1 MNKKYSEN
9 ESWSLSNK
17 QRKKGK
23 ETRGGMNYLFY
34 AFLSRKQHNWHALLK
49 TVETVIN
56 KPFGA
61 FNVLSPIVAKEQ
73 VQQKL
78 YLS

>member
-1 MNKKYSEN
+1 MKY
-9 ESWSLSNK
+9 L
-17 QRKKGK
+17 
-23 ETRGGMNYLFY
+23 LY

-56 KPFGA
+56 KPFVA

>member
-1 MNKKYSEN
+1 MKY
-9 ESWSLSNK
+9 L
-17 QRKKGK
+17 
-23 ETRGGMNYLFY
+23 LY
-34 AFLSRKQHNWHALLK
+34 AFLSRKQHNWQALLK

>member
-1 MNKKYSEN
+1 MEKRMLLAVLLSLIVLVG
-9 ESWSLSNK
+9 WSLLFSPQKK
-17 QRKKGK
+17 QK
-23 ETRGGMNYLFY
+23 
-34 AFLSRKQHNWHALLK
+34 
-49 TVETVIN
+49 TVIN
-56 KPFGA
+56 KPFVA

>member
-1 MNKKYSEN
+1 MKY
-9 ESWSLSNK
+9 L
-17 QRKKGK
+17 
-23 ETRGGMNYLFY
+23 LY